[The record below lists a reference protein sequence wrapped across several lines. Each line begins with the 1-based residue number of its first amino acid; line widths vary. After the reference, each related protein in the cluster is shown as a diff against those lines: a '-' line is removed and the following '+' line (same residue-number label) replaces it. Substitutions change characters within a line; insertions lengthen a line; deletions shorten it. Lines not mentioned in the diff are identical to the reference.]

1 MFKVLS
7 YLFKGNFKKFFVSFI
22 HWLNHFTD
30 KRRVKNI
37 FKPISKKLL
46 KNQKDYR
53 LIIYKNFDYKNYF
66 YRNTFEKYKSNK
78 GGYFKRN
85 NTIRH
90 FYADFYEESLKNTKI
105 NNLLEIGIEFGGSLR
120 VGVQFSQNQYF

>member
-1 MFKVLS
+1 M
-7 YLFKGNFKKFFVSFI
+7 
-22 HWLNHFTD
+22 
-30 KRRVKNI
+30 
-37 FKPISKKLL
+37 L

-120 VGVQFSQNQYF
+120 A